1 MIKIFGSFLKKT
13 NQVGIQLFF
22 LQDKVIKINR
32 KNSQLAVFQKKKNS
46 QTLIPLGIVLPS
58 HLEESPP

>member
-32 KNSQLAVFQKKKNS
+32 KNSQLAVFQKKKKFPNTH
-46 QTLIPLGIVLPS
+46 TLRDRFA
-58 HLEESPP
+58 ESP

>member
-32 KNSQLAVFQKKKNS
+32 KNSQLAVFQKKKKKFPNTH
-46 QTLIPLGIVLPS
+46 TLRDRFA
-58 HLEESPP
+58 ESP

>member
-32 KNSQLAVFQKKKNS
+32 KNSQLAVFQKKKKKKKEFPNTH
-46 QTLIPLGIVLPS
+46 TLRDRFA
-58 HLEESPP
+58 ESP